1 MNDLN
6 YPAMK
11 NKILIVM
18 LCVGPVLFSCK
29 NAEETRIETS
39 GPEVVDFRLL
49 PFELKDVTLLEG
61 RFKKGVELNEK
72 ILLNYEPDRLLAG
85 FRREAGLPQKAEIY
99 GGWESAT
106 LAGHSLGHY
115 LSACSMMY
123 QTTGNEEFLKRA
135 RYIVDELEIVQ
146 NAHGDGYIGAME
158 GGKKVFEEEVAQ
170 GIIRSAGFDLNGI
183 WAPFYTHH
191 KVLAGL
197 RDAYQL
203 LGIEK
208 ALDIAVKFSDWI
220 YEIIDDLDYDT
231 RQDML
236 RCEYGGMNEVMA
248 DIYGLTG
255 NEKYL
260 EMSRLFHDNFV
271 IDSLAAGIDVLPGKH
286 GNTNIP
292 KAIGLA
298 RRYELTGD
306 QTDRKTAEFFWDRV
320 VHYHSY
326 VTGGNGFR
334 EYFGPA
340 GKLRDRLGPNTTE
353 SCNVYNMLKLTDH
366 LFTWEGEAEK
376 ADFYERALFNH
387 IMAHQHPETGEVVY
401 NLSLDM
407 GGRKAY
413 QNPFHFTCCIGTG
426 MESHAKYNGHIF
438 YHNNEELFV
447 SQFIAAEL
455 NWEEK
460 GLILRQET
468 AYPEDQGT
476 SLEFKLEQPLKLTLQ
491 IRYPSWAEK
500 GMEVRVNGRRIRVK
514 EKPGS
519 FVAVSRTWKDGDR
532 VEVKIPFTLR
542 LETMPDDENRIAVFY
557 GPVVLAGD
565 LGPANDPKVHEP
577 LYVPVFVSDHRNPAE
592 WMEPVKGEV
601 NTFITRDLGYPR
613 DVKMKPFYQTH
624 DRRYSIYWDLYTTEA
639 WEKEKE
645 AYEAELERIKQL
657 EESTIDY
664 FQPGEMQ
671 PERDHQFDGE
681 HTRPERFRDR
691 PARTA
696 TGGWFAFD
704 LEVDPEVPNALV
716 VEYWGGGY
724 RRNRIFD
731 ILVNDVKLAKEDI
744 TSPVGN
750 IYIHKQYDIPEEL
763 TAGKTKIRVKFEA
776 EDNNIVGPVFGVR
789 SIKK

>member
-1 MNDLN
+1 
-6 YPAMK
+6 
-11 NKILIVM
+11 M
-18 LCVGPVLFSCK
+18 LCAGAVLFSCK
-29 NAEETRIETS
+29 NAGEPRIETS

-115 LSACSMMY
+115 LSACAMMY
-123 QTTGNEEFLKRA
+123 QTTGNEEFKERA
-135 RYIVDELEIVQ
+135 EYIVDELEMVQ

-158 GGKKVFEEEVAQ
+158 GGKKVFEEEVAK

-208 ALDIAVKFSDWI
+208 ALDMAVKFSDWI
-220 YEIIDDLDYDT
+220 YEIIDDLDYDI

-248 DIYGLTG
+248 DIYGMTG

-271 IDSLAAGIDVLPGKH
+271 LDSLAAGIDVLPGKH

-306 QTDRKTAEFFWDRV
+306 EVDRKTAEFFWDRV

-340 GKLRDRLGPNTTE
+340 GQLRDRLGPNTTE

-366 LFTWEGEAEK
+366 LFTWKGEAEK

-455 NWEEK
+455 NWKEK

-476 SLEFKLEQPLKLTLQ
+476 ALEFEMEHPLKLTLQ
-491 IRYPSWAEK
+491 IRYPAWAEK
-500 GMEVRVNGRRIRVK
+500 GMEVTVNGRRIRVK
-514 EKPGS
+514 EDPGS
-519 FVAVSRTWKDGDR
+519 FVAVSRTWQDGDR

-577 LYVPVFVSDHRNPAE
+577 LYVPVFVSDHRNPAD
-592 WMEPVKGEV
+592 WMEPVEGEV
-601 NTFITRDLGYPR
+601 NTFTTRDLGYPR

-624 DRRYSIYWDLYTTEA
+624 DCRYSIYWDLYTTEA

-645 AYEAELERIKQL
+645 AYETELERIKQL

-671 PERDHQFDGE
+671 PERDHQFEGE
-681 HTRPERFRDR
+681 RTRPERFRDR
-691 PARTA
+691 PARIA
-696 TGGWFAFD
+696 TRGWFAFD
-704 LEVDPEVPNALV
+704 LEVDPEVANALV

-724 RRNRIFD
+724 RRDRIFD
-731 ILVNDVKLAKEDI
+731 ILVNDEKLATEDI
-744 TSPVGN
+744 TPSVGN
-750 IYIHKQYDIPEEL
+750 MYIHKQYDIPEEL
-763 TAGKTKIRVKFEA
+763 TSGKTKIRVKFEA
-776 EDNNIVGPVFGVR
+776 EDNMVGPVFGVR
-789 SIKK
+789 SIRK